1 VEHNFPG
8 IGHRVMLLNARRL
21 YEGVGETQNILLAM
35 EDITG
40 RPGPEEFSE
49 EKEKRKMGRP

>member
-1 VEHNFPG
+1 
-8 IGHRVMLLNARRL
+8 MLLNARRL
-21 YEGVGETQNILLAM
+21 YEGVGSTQNILLAM

-40 RPGPEEFSE
+40 RAGLEEFSE